1 MMSFTTMNNKVPH
14 ADELSQSTEY
24 LVNNGKTVKKWLT
37 LADKYMQ
44 SYAEEPDVFI
54 LPPQHKFLASLVKRF
69 AKNTEG
75 FVQYL
80 IMVRDSFSK
89 EDAAW
94 EQVQAVHRRINGRLV
109 QQLRRERSNRA
120 IAKAETL
127 HGETDYHTRLQWV
140 STLEHGWA
148 KRRLAYL
155 NDYRKKSGDQRID
168 VETRAEVLAEFWD
181 IIDTEIYEAKE
192 LPSWS

>member
-1 MMSFTTMNNKVPH
+1 MMGFTTDNCRVPH
-14 ADELSQSTEY
+14 ADELLECTEY

-44 SYAEEPDVFI
+44 SYVAEPDIFI
-54 LPPQHKFLASLVKRF
+54 MPPSHKFLTPLVDIYAR
-69 AKNTEG
+69 NTEG
-75 FVQYL
+75 FVQYI

-94 EQVQAVHRRINGRLV
+94 EQVQSVHRRINGRLV

-127 HGETDYHTRLQWV
+127 YGETDYHTRLQWV
-140 STLEHGWA
+140 SALEHGWA
-148 KRRLAYL
+148 KRRLAFL
-155 NDYRKKSGDQRID
+155 NDWRKKSAEPRLD
-168 VETRAEVLAEFWD
+168 VETRAELLAEFWD

-192 LPSWS
+192 LPPWN

>member
-1 MMSFTTMNNKVPH
+1 MMEFLSTNNK
-14 ADELSQSTEY
+14 ANECALLETSEQ
-24 LVNNGKTVKKWLT
+24 LINNGKSVKKWLT

-44 SYAEEPDVFI
+44 EYAKDRDTVIPAS
-54 LPPQHKFLASLVKRF
+54 HKFLVPLIETYAR
-69 AKNTEG
+69 NTEG
-75 FVQYL
+75 FVQYVVH
-80 IMVRDSFSK
+80 IRDSFSK

-109 QQLRRERSNRA
+109 QQMRRERSNRA
-120 IAKAETL
+120 IAQAETL
-127 HGETDYHTRLQWV
+127 YGETDYHTRLQWV

-155 NDYRKKSGDQRID
+155 NDWRKKTGEERVD
-168 VETRAEVLAEFWD
+168 VETRAELLAEFWD

-192 LPSWS
+192 LPPWN